1 MVLVLLGVSV
11 TLLLG
16 ACDDEDDAD
25 ATDET
30 GDEADDNEVSG
41 GW

>member
-1 MVLVLLGVSV
+1 V
-11 TLLLG
+11 LG
-16 ACDDEDDAD
+16 ACDDQDDGAD
-25 ATDET
+25 STDES